1 MSERPTLQCSACG
14 APVRS
19 HEQKCRY
26 CGSAFAPQGSTYS
39 LYALV
44 IMAPP
49 NTAAIEFFAH
59 LASLYPGSVLKA
71 YLSKTPA
78 LIQINPDKEPLEEL
92 RRAIEQEALCK
103 GRSLSLEVLS
113 WDKHIPYEDAITRSL
128 LASRLDPVK
137 VAKNL
142 RRPGLRTLIR
152 AGLLLSLLL
161 LPLPVIIQ
169 ECSYRASLQE
179 AQQQRE
185 QIQRQL
191 YPYQAAWVD
200 ALLPMLDEYAPAWDI
215 RLYWDSS
222 SAHPVIRAINTGE
235 LKFIRLNFKI
245 QSRGM
250 SASSVDYAL
259 ESIGFSMSTDFTAE
273 RFKAMLEALPDAAN
287 MTNREE
293 NETILAEHQHYNLSY
308 SPDRDPELVIEHIL
322 NRNRTKDTPQPPIE
336 GYTVEL
342 RFKDGEG
349 QETLLPSP
357 PKADGEQE
365 RILQECIS
373 ALYGLLK

>member
-19 HEQKCRY
+19 HEQECRY
-26 CGSAFAPQGSTYS
+26 CGSAFAPQGNAHT
-39 LYALV
+39 LYALAV
-44 IMAPP
+44 TAPP
-49 NTAAIEFFAH
+49 DTAAMEFFAH
-59 LASLYPGSVLKA
+59 FASLYPGSVLKA

-78 LIQINPDKEPLEEL
+78 LIQINPDKAPLEEL
-92 RRAIEQEALCK
+92 RRAIEREASAK
-103 GRSLSLEVLS
+103 QRSLNLEVLP
-113 WDKHIPYEDAITRSL
+113 WDRHIAYEDAITRSL
-128 LASRLDPVK
+128 LASRLDPARI
-137 VAKNL
+137 AKNL
-142 RRPGLRTLIR
+142 RRPGLRSLVR
-152 AGLLLSLLL
+152 AGLLISLLL

-169 ECSYRASLQE
+169 DCSYRASLQE
-179 AQQQRE
+179 AQLQRE

-191 YPYQAAWVD
+191 YPSQAAWVD
-200 ALLPMLDEYAPAWDI
+200 ALLPMLAEHAPSWDI

-222 SAHPVIRAINTGE
+222 SAHPVFRGFNTGS
-235 LKFIRLNFKI
+235 LTSIGLNFRI

-273 RFKAMLEALPDAAN
+273 RFEAMLETLPDAAN
-287 MTNREE
+287 MTSREE
-293 NETILAEHQHYNLSY
+293 NETILAEHQSYSISY
-308 SPDRDPELVIEHIL
+308 SPDRDPDLVIEHIL
-322 NRNRTKDTPQPPIE
+322 SRNRTQDTPQPPIE

-342 RFKDGEG
+342 RFKDGDG

-373 ALYGLLK
+373 ALHELLK